1 MLRKVYELGEE
12 ILGSAAPQ
20 DVLKSISGPAP
31 RVFRVTSVRLHV
43 HNRNAKTLDPVSAG
57 DSIPID
63 GARKGVDAAV
73 VSCFRNR
80 TLLSIPDI
88 ARSPFAPEPGEG
100 GSARAMLL
108 IPMFAQGETIGVLQL
123 AHDTA
128 TRTFASVERLVAQH
142 LANQAGVAIKLLEQ
156 RSIREQLFRTEKV
169 AAVGRLITGVANELQ
184 APLSSIASLSER
196 ALNCPDAGERV
207 MHEIHVEARRAAAI
221 VNRLVSFERPEQV
234 EARPLDLN
242 RLLRSFMEFRELE
255 WKARGIHV
263 RNFLRE
269 GPLWVLGSQG
279 QLEQVFLS
287 LVVYAEQALTECVEK
302 AISVGS
308 NLMARRV
315 LVEIAFSSPEQHP
328 EDPFASTDG
337 REAGALDLAMCRSII
352 AGHEGE
358 IRLTRARE
366 SEWRF
371 EIELP
376 WSPVDTE
383 ARQSPVRAASD
394 PTRQPTALV
403 IESDELVARQLI
415 KLLGARAYR
424 VVPVR
429 NAEEGMDL
437 AQRLSF
443 DVAFSSSRAPG
454 LNWVELMRRTRSK
467 VGAFVLL
474 TDGYDQQLAVTAREE
489 GYFVLS
495 KPFEE
500 SQLDHILDHLG
511 DAESSRR
518 SVTIS

>member
-1 MLRKVYELGEE
+1 
-12 ILGSAAPQ
+12 
-20 DVLKSISGPAP
+20 
-31 RVFRVTSVRLHV
+31 
-43 HNRNAKTLDPVSAG
+43 
-57 DSIPID
+57 
-63 GARKGVDAAV
+63 
-73 VSCFRNR
+73 
-80 TLLSIPDI
+80 
-88 ARSPFAPEPGEG
+88 
-100 GSARAMLL
+100 
-108 IPMFAQGETIGVLQL
+108 
-123 AHDTA
+123 
-128 TRTFASVERLVAQH
+128 
-142 LANQAGVAIKLLEQ
+142 
-156 RSIREQLFRTEKV
+156 
-169 AAVGRLITGVANELQ
+169 
-184 APLSSIASLSER
+184 
-196 ALNCPDAGERV
+196 
-207 MHEIHVEARRAAAI
+207 
-221 VNRLVSFERPEQV
+221 
-234 EARPLDLN
+234 
-242 RLLRSFMEFRELE
+242 
-255 WKARGIHV
+255 
-263 RNFLRE
+263 
-269 GPLWVLGSQG
+269 
-279 QLEQVFLS
+279 
-287 LVVYAEQALTECVEK
+287 
-302 AISVGS
+302 
-308 NLMARRV
+308 MARRV